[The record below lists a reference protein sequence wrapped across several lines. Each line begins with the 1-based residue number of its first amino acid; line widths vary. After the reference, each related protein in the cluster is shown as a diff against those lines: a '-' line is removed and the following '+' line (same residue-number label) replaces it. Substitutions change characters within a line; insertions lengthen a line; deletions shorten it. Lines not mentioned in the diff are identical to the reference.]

1 MAISKGNFV
10 EVEYTGTLEDGT
22 VFDTTDEKVAK
33 EKGAFQESAEYGP
46 IIICLGEGH
55 ILKGLEAKLEGKE
68 AGEEYKFTLAPEE
81 AFGKKDPKL
90 IRLIA
95 ANKFTREKITP
106 QPGLEVSVDGV
117 LGVVK
122 TATGGRVMVDMN
134 HPLSGKTVIYTIK
147 PIRIVTDAKEKVASI
162 LKIRVGAKD
171 AEISISEESCAIALK
186 QKLPKEIENVVSEE
200 IKRTVALKNVSFE
213 EMKEKKEE
221 AKGETKEEKTE
232 KPKEKA
238 AEEHKEK
245 PEKKHNHK

>member
-1 MAISKGNFV
+1 
-10 EVEYTGTLEDGT
+10 
-22 VFDTTDEKVAK
+22 
-33 EKGAFQESAEYGP
+33 
-46 IIICLGEGH
+46 
-55 ILKGLEAKLEGKE
+55 
-68 AGEEYKFTLAPEE
+68 
-81 AFGKKDPKL
+81 
-90 IRLIA
+90 
-95 ANKFTREKITP
+95 
-106 QPGLEVSVDGV
+106 
-117 LGVVK
+117 
-122 TATGGRVMVDMN
+122 VDMN

-238 AEEHKEK
+238 AEEQKEK
-245 PEKKHNHK
+245 PEKKRKE